1 MPSPLACCCCCDG
14 AHAAVTELM
23 LSSSSSSVALILRV
37 ASLEERR
44 DMQNDET
51 TSIHLPPCLFK
62 FKESWPTVLDH
73 PLAP

>member
-1 MPSPLACCCCCDG
+1 M
-14 AHAAVTELM
+14 TELM

-51 TSIHLPPCLFK
+51 TSIHLPRVYSNLKSRGPQ
-62 FKESWPTVLDH
+62 S
-73 PLAP
+73 